1 MLRTYLAMCLV
12 MLPLSQS
19 LAADPAPKLSPQD
32 LESLKQKVEPTL
44 QDPKLKDI
52 IIHLKPGGNE
62 TNACIIR
69 PDGSVCCGS
78 KQGCEQQN

>member
-1 MLRTYLAMCLV
+1 MLGDVAAK
-12 MLPLSQS
+12 PI